1 MRTTLVAQQR
11 FFLISDANMASDAAA
26 AGEPKC
32 EDLESKLKAVLPHL
46 TEGPIVKGF
55 GRGSSDLG

>member
-11 FFLISDANMASDAAA
+11 FFLISDANMASDA
-26 AGEPKC
+26 GEPKC

-46 TEGPIVKGF
+46 TEGHIVKGF

>member
-1 MRTTLVAQQR
+1 M
-11 FFLISDANMASDAAA
+11 ISDANMASDAA

-55 GRGSSDLG
+55 DRGSSDLG

>member
-11 FFLISDANMASDAAA
+11 FFLISDANMASDAA

-55 GRGSSDLG
+55 DRGSSDLG